1 MADTILVKK
10 NTILRFFPLQTIIT
24 GIIVIFLFYAFFS
37 GLTYQFY
44 ASVVFSFYA
53 LTQSM
58 WISVVCLGVFQTLLM
73 IPLRIV
79 RLLKDNNIKEFTSNV
94 VKLKDEKTM
103 HKTIKENASQGNLT
117 FLFYLVDFVIQ
128 LVSFVTIGRLFLT
141 DFYNFPLDPA
151 RLYSFVPYPEYPIK
165 DVFFK
170 IPYPV
175 VTQTVDLGLKT
186 VIIVWVILGAIQAAV
201 YFMRVAYRNAMRRG
215 EARPELPKKFTK
227 YASGYLLVAMLVS
240 YYLVRNFPL
249 GLEVGIFSGSVA
261 VQNPRFNMITAI
273 ATFLTILY
281 FGIPKNIRKAHL
293 AEKAGVPA
301 KIIEKTQKEMLKD
314 TLKNATLIGLGAY
327 FITNQI
333 PSAFELSIFTLEII
347 SLASPLT
354 LDRIILG
361 SIAKPA
367 VAEATTN
374 DAQTG
379 ATPDPEIKPDNNS

>member
-1 MADTILVKK
+1 MANTILVKK

-24 GIIVIFLFYAFFS
+24 AIVVIFLFYAFFS

-53 LTQSM
+53 LTKSM
-58 WISVVCLGVFQTLLM
+58 WISVVCLGVFQTILM

-79 RLLKDNNIKEFTSNV
+79 RLLKENHIKEFTSNII
-94 VKLKDEKTM
+94 KLNDERTM
-103 HKTIKENASQGNLT
+103 NNTIKENVSKGNIT

-141 DFYNFPLDPA
+141 DFYNYPLDPA
-151 RLYSFVPYPEYPIK
+151 KLYSFVPYPEYPIR

-175 VTQTVDLGLKT
+175 VTQTVDFGLKA
-186 VIIVWVILGAIQAAV
+186 VIIAWIILGAIQALI
-201 YFMRVAYRNAMRRG
+201 YFARIAYRNAVRRG
-215 EARPELPKKFTK
+215 ENKSTLPKKLTK
-227 YASGYLLVAMLVS
+227 YASGYLLVAMLAS
-240 YYLVRNFPL
+240 YFLIRHFPV
-249 GLEVGIFSGSVA
+249 GLSVGIFSGSVA
-261 VQNPRFNMITAI
+261 VQNSKFNTITAT

-293 AEKAGVPA
+293 AEEAGVPA
-301 KIIEKTQKEMLKD
+301 HIIEKTQKQMLGES
-314 TLKNATLIGLGAY
+314 LKNATLIGLGAY

-354 LDRIILG
+354 LDRIIL
-361 SIAKPA
+361 SSVSKPA
-367 VAEATTN
+367 IVESASDEKKSDEDVKNLAAN
-374 DAQTG
+374 H
-379 ATPDPEIKPDNNS
+379 S

>member
-24 GIIVIFLFYAFFS
+24 AVIIIFLFYAFFS

-53 LTQSM
+53 LTKSM

-73 IPLRIV
+73 VPLRII
-79 RLLKDNNIKEFTSNV
+79 RLLKENNIKEFTSNI
-94 VKLKDEKTM
+94 VKLNDERRM
-103 HKTIKENASQGNLT
+103 HKSIKENAGKGNFT

-141 DFYNFPLDPA
+141 DFYNTPLDPS
-151 RLYSFVPYPEYPIK
+151 RLFSFVPYPEYPIR

-175 VTQTVDLGLKT
+175 VTQTIDFGFKAVL
-186 VIIVWVILGAIQAAV
+186 IAWVVLGAIQAV
-201 YFMRVAYRNAMRRG
+201 IYFVRVAYRKSARRG
-215 EARPELPKKFTK
+215 ESQLPRKFTK
-227 YASGYLLVAMLVS
+227 YASGYLLVAMVATYFLI
-240 YYLVRNFPL
+240 RHFPT
-249 GLEVGIFSGSVA
+249 GFEVGIFSGSVA
-261 VQNPRFNMITAI
+261 VQNSQFNTITAI

-281 FGIPKNIRKAHL
+281 FGIPKNIRKANL
-293 AEKAGVPA
+293 AEEAGVPTH
-301 KIIEKTQKEMLKD
+301 IIEKTQKQMLSE
-314 TLKNATLIGLGAY
+314 TLKNATLIGIGAY

-354 LDRIILG
+354 LDRIIL
-361 SIAKPA
+361 SSVAKPA
-367 VAEATTN
+367 IVDGTTIEK
-374 DAQTG
+374 
-379 ATPDPEIKPDNNS
+379 TPSDGDKNLVQSSS

>member
-1 MADTILVKK
+1 MANTILVKK

-24 GIIVIFLFYAFFS
+24 AIIVIFLFYAFFS

-53 LTQSM
+53 LTKSM
-58 WISVVCLGVFQTLLM
+58 WISVVCLGVFQTILM

-79 RLLKDNNIKEFTSNV
+79 RLLKENHIKEFTSNII
-94 VKLKDEKTM
+94 KLNDERTM
-103 HKTIKENASQGNLT
+103 NNTIKENVSKGNIT

-151 RLYSFVPYPEYPIK
+151 KLYSFVPYPEYPIK

-175 VTQTVDLGLKT
+175 VTQTVDFGLKA
-186 VIIVWVILGAIQAAV
+186 VIIAWIILGALQALI
-201 YFMRVAYRNAMRRG
+201 YFARIAYRNAVRRG
-215 EARPELPKKFTK
+215 ENKSALPKKLTK
-227 YASGYLLVAMLVS
+227 YASGYLLIAMLAS
-240 YYLVRNFPL
+240 YFLIRHFPV
-249 GLEVGIFSGSVA
+249 GLSVGIFSGSVA
-261 VQNPRFNMITAI
+261 VQNSKFNTLTAT

-293 AEKAGVPA
+293 AEEAGVPTH
-301 KIIEKTQKEMLKD
+301 IIEKTQKQMLGES
-314 TLKNATLIGLGAY
+314 LKNATLIGLGAY

-354 LDRIILG
+354 LDRIIL
-361 SIAKPA
+361 SSVSKPA
-367 VAEATTN
+367 IVESASDEKKSDEDVKNLSTN
-374 DAQTG
+374 H
-379 ATPDPEIKPDNNS
+379 S

>member
-1 MADTILVKK
+1 MANAILVKK

-24 GIIVIFLFYAFFS
+24 AVIVIFLFYAFFS

-53 LTQSM
+53 LTKSM

-73 IPLRIV
+73 IPLRII
-79 RLLKDNNIKEFTSNV
+79 RLLKENHIKEFTSNI
-94 VKLKDEKTM
+94 VKLSDEGRM
-103 HKTIKENASQGNLT
+103 HKTIKENVGKGNIT

-141 DFYNFPLDPA
+141 DFYNQPLDPTK
-151 RLYSFVPYPEYPIK
+151 LYSFVPYPEYPIR

-175 VTQTVDLGLKT
+175 VTETIDFGLKA
-186 VIIVWVILGAIQAAV
+186 VLIVWAVLGAIQAV
-201 YFMRVAYRNAMRRG
+201 IYFVRIAYRNAVRRG
-215 EARPELPKKFTK
+215 ENKSALPKKITK
-227 YASGYLLVAMLVS
+227 YASGYLLIAMLVS
-240 YYLVRNFPL
+240 YLLVRHFPV
-249 GLEVGIFSGSVA
+249 GFSVGIFSGSVA
-261 VQNPRFNMITAI
+261 VQNSKFNTLTAV

-281 FGIPKNIRKAHL
+281 FGIPKNIRKANL
-293 AEKAGVPA
+293 AEEAGVPTH
-301 KIIEKTQKEMLKD
+301 IIEKTQKQMLGES
-314 TLKNATLIGLGAY
+314 LKNATLIGLGAY

-354 LDRIILG
+354 LDRIIL
-361 SIAKPA
+361 SSVSKPA
-367 VAEATTN
+367 IVDATA
-374 DAQTG
+374 DEKKS
-379 ATPDPEIKPDNNS
+379 DEEEKNSPTK